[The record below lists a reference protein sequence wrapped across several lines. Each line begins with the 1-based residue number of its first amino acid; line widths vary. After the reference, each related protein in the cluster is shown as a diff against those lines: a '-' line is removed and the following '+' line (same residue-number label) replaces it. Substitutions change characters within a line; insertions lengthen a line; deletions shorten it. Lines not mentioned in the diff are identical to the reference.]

1 MRGRKANPQGE
12 KTGGPDESVWHGR
25 RTRRSDSGRR
35 TKRGGRLAA
44 TMAAV
49 VVCTAAGAWGIDS
62 STGGGQG
69 LVWQEFKQFFA
80 STPIY
85 EWLQPSA
92 GSGSPDWIQ
101 IPAKNGAQGEV
112 IEIPAYSGEAVV
124 KLNHNR
130 PDFDETD
137 LTTEAFEDYSDL
149 DDLGRCGTAYANICR
164 ELMPTEKR
172 GSIGMIRPSGW
183 QTARYDDL
191 ISTKYLYNRCH
202 LIAYQLTGENANNKN
217 LITGTRSFNVDGM
230 LPYEEMVGD
239 YVRETGNHVLYRV
252 TPVFDGDDLVAKG
265 VQMEAM
271 SVEDKGEDI
280 KFNVF
285 VYNVQDGVKIDYET
299 GDSEADSSVQ
309 VTTENSKASQKYHT
323 NQNSSNNSKN
333 NSSNKN
339 TTAAKTNTKTTASQ
353 KIRGNSRSKVYHCPG
368 QRDYDRM
375 GTSKYLVTFKSEK
388 EAKAAGYH
396 KAQR

>member
-1 MRGRKANPQGE
+1 MMRVTKKLYALLIAGMMVVSL
-12 KTGGPDESVWHGR
+12 TGCQSTGNS
-25 RTRRSDSGRR
+25 SNSGNAQSEQSSKGS
-35 TKRGGRLAA
+35 TN
-44 TMAAV
+44 
-49 VVCTAAGAWGIDS
+49 S
-62 STGGGQG
+62 STKS
-69 LVWQEFKQFFA
+69 V
-80 STPIY
+80 SSDNI
-85 EWLQPSA
+85 
-92 GSGSPDWIQ
+92 
-101 IPAKNGAQGEV
+101 
-112 IEIPAYSGEAVV
+112 
-124 KLNHNR
+124 
-130 PDFDETD
+130 PDFSGNMTVAVDNNNPDFTSKD
-137 LTTEAFEDYSDL
+137 LTTKSYESYSRL
-149 DDLGRCGTAYANICR
+149 DSEGRCQVAEACVGKDI
-164 ELMPTEKR
+164 MPKGKR
-172 GSIGMIRPSGW
+172 GAIGMVKPTGW
-183 QTARYDDL
+183 HTAKYDNVDG
-191 ISTKYLYNRCH
+191 KYLYNRCH
-202 LIAYQLTGENANNKN
+202 LIA
-217 LITGTRSFNVDGM
+217 NVDGM

>member
-1 MRGRKANPQGE
+1 MMRVTKKLYALLIAGMMAVSLAGCQSTNN
-12 KTGGPDESVWHGR
+12 S
-25 RTRRSDSGRR
+25 SDGNNAQSEQSSKGS
-35 TKRGGRLAA
+35 TN
-44 TMAAV
+44 
-49 VVCTAAGAWGIDS
+49 S
-62 STGGGQG
+62 STKS
-69 LVWQEFKQFFA
+69 V
-80 STPIY
+80 SSDNI
-85 EWLQPSA
+85 
-92 GSGSPDWIQ
+92 
-101 IPAKNGAQGEV
+101 
-112 IEIPAYSGEAVV
+112 
-124 KLNHNR
+124 
-130 PDFDETD
+130 PDFSGNMTVAVDNNNPDFTSKD
-137 LTTEAFEDYSDL
+137 LTTKSYESYSRL
-149 DDLGRCGTAYANICR
+149 DSEGRCQVAEACVGKDI
-164 ELMPTEKR
+164 MPKGKR
-172 GSIGMIRPSGW
+172 GTIGMVKPTGW
-183 QTARYDDL
+183 HTAKYNNVDG
-191 ISTKYLYNRCH
+191 KYLYNRCH

-299 GDSEADSSVQ
+299 GDSEADSSVE

-323 NQNSSNNSKN
+323 DQNSSNNSNSSDSSN
-333 NSSNKN
+333 NSNSKSYRSNKN
-339 TTAAKTNTKTTASQ
+339 TTAAKTNTKTSTSQ
-353 KIRGNSRSKVYHCPG
+353 EIRGNSRSKVYHCPG

-388 EAKAAGYH
+388 EAQTKSPTIFNVSSSVGISFPISSFNSQIPFLSLALTKHALSSFH
-396 KAQR
+396 SFASVRSILL

>member
-1 MRGRKANPQGE
+1 M
-12 KTGGPDESVWHGR
+12 
-25 RTRRSDSGRR
+25 
-35 TKRGGRLAA
+35 
-44 TMAAV
+44 
-49 VVCTAAGAWGIDS
+49 
-62 STGGGQG
+62 
-69 LVWQEFKQFFA
+69 
-80 STPIY
+80 
-85 EWLQPSA
+85 
-92 GSGSPDWIQ
+92 
-101 IPAKNGAQGEV
+101 
-112 IEIPAYSGEAVV
+112 
-124 KLNHNR
+124 
-130 PDFDETD
+130 
-137 LTTEAFEDYSDL
+137 
-149 DDLGRCGTAYANICR
+149 
-164 ELMPTEKR
+164 
-172 GSIGMIRPSGW
+172 
-183 QTARYDDL
+183 
-191 ISTKYLYNRCH
+191 
-202 LIAYQLTGENANNKN
+202 IAYQLTGENANNKN

-309 VTTENSKASQKYHT
+309 VITENSKASQKYHT

>member
-1 MRGRKANPQGE
+1 MMRVTKKLYALLIAGMMVVSLAGCQS
-12 KTGGPDESVWHGR
+12 TGNS
-25 RTRRSDSGRR
+25 SNSGNAQSEQSSKGS
-35 TKRGGRLAA
+35 TN
-44 TMAAV
+44 
-49 VVCTAAGAWGIDS
+49 S
-62 STGGGQG
+62 STKS
-69 LVWQEFKQFFA
+69 V
-80 STPIY
+80 SSDNI
-85 EWLQPSA
+85 
-92 GSGSPDWIQ
+92 
-101 IPAKNGAQGEV
+101 
-112 IEIPAYSGEAVV
+112 
-124 KLNHNR
+124 
-130 PDFDETD
+130 PDFSGNMTVAVDNNNPDFTSKD
-137 LTTEAFEDYSDL
+137 LTTKSYESYSRL
-149 DDLGRCGTAYANICR
+149 DSEGRCQGAEACVGKDI
-164 ELMPTEKR
+164 MPKGKR
-172 GSIGMIRPSGW
+172 GAIGMVKPTGW
-183 QTARYDDL
+183 HTAKYDNVDG
-191 ISTKYLYNRCH
+191 KYLYNRCH

-333 NSSNKN
+333 YSSNKN
-339 TTAAKTNTKTTASQ
+339 TTAAKTTASQ
-353 KIRGNSRSKVYHCPG
+353 EIRGNSRSKVYHCPG

>member
-1 MRGRKANPQGE
+1 MMRVTKKLYALLIAGMMAVSLAGCQS
-12 KTGGPDESVWHGR
+12 TGNSSNGADTQNEQSSKGSTNSSTKSV
-25 RTRRSDSGRR
+25 SSSNIPNFSGNM
-35 TKRGGRLAA
+35 T
-44 TMAAV
+44 V
-49 VVCTAAGAWGIDS
+49 VVDNN
-62 STGGGQG
+62 
-69 LVWQEFKQFFA
+69 
-80 STPIY
+80 
-85 EWLQPSA
+85 
-92 GSGSPDWIQ
+92 D
-101 IPAKNGAQGEV
+101 
-112 IEIPAYSGEAVV
+112 
-124 KLNHNR
+124 
-130 PDFDETD
+130 PDFSSKD
-137 LTTEAFEDYSDL
+137 LTTKSYESYSKL
-149 DDLGRCGTAYANICR
+149 DSEGRCQVAEACVGKDI
-164 ELMPTEKR
+164 MPKGKR
-172 GSIGMIRPSGW
+172 GAIGMVKPTGW
-183 QTARYDDL
+183 HTVKYDNVDG
-191 ISTKYLYNRCH
+191 KYLYNRCH

-299 GDSEADSSVQ
+299 GDSEADSSVE
-309 VTTENSKASQKYHT
+309 VTTENSEASKKYHT
-323 NQNSSNNSKN
+323 DQNSSNNS

-339 TTAAKTNTKTTASQ
+339 TPAAKSSTKTSTSQ
-353 KIRGNSRSKVYHCPG
+353 QIRGNSRSKVYHCPG

-388 EAKAAGYH
+388 EAQAAGYR

>member
-1 MRGRKANPQGE
+1 MMRVTKKLYALLIAGMMAVSLAGCQS
-12 KTGGPDESVWHGR
+12 TGNSSNGDNAQSEQSSKGSSNSSTKSVSSDNIPDF
-25 RTRRSDSGRR
+25 SGNM
-35 TKRGGRLAA
+35 T
-44 TMAAV
+44 V
-49 VVCTAAGAWGIDS
+49 VVD
-62 STGGGQG
+62 
-69 LVWQEFKQFFA
+69 
-80 STPIY
+80 
-85 EWLQPSA
+85 
-92 GSGSPDWIQ
+92 
-101 IPAKNGAQGEV
+101 N
-112 IEIPAYSGEAVV
+112 
-124 KLNHNR
+124 NN
-130 PDFDETD
+130 PDFTSKD
-137 LTTEAFEDYSDL
+137 LKAKSFESYSKL
-149 DDLGRCGTAYANICR
+149 DSEGRCQVAEACVGKDIMPKGKR
-164 ELMPTEKR
+164 EA
-172 GSIGMIRPSGW
+172 IGMVKPTGW
-183 QTARYDDL
+183 HTVKYNNVDG
-191 ISTKYLYNRCH
+191 KYLYNRCH

-299 GDSEADSSVQ
+299 GESKADSSVE
-309 VTTENSKASQKYHT
+309 VTTQNSEASKKYHT
-323 NQNSSNNSKN
+323 DQNSSNNSN
-333 NSSNKN
+333 NKSYRSNKN
-339 TTAAKTNTKTTASQ
+339 TATAKRSTKTSTSQ
-353 KIRGNSRSKVYHCPG
+353 QIRGNSRSKVYHCPG

-388 EAKAAGYH
+388 EAQAAGYR

>member
-1 MRGRKANPQGE
+1 MMRVTKKLYALLIAGMMAVSLAGCQSTGNSSNGE
-12 KTGGPDESVWHGR
+12 STQNEQSSKGSTN
-25 RTRRSDSGRR
+25 
-35 TKRGGRLAA
+35 
-44 TMAAV
+44 
-49 VVCTAAGAWGIDS
+49 S
-62 STGGGQG
+62 STKS
-69 LVWQEFKQFFA
+69 V
-80 STPIY
+80 SSDNI
-85 EWLQPSA
+85 
-92 GSGSPDWIQ
+92 
-101 IPAKNGAQGEV
+101 
-112 IEIPAYSGEAVV
+112 
-124 KLNHNR
+124 
-130 PDFDETD
+130 PDFSGNMTVAVDNNDPDFTSKD
-137 LTTEAFEDYSDL
+137 LTTKSYESYSRL
-149 DDLGRCGTAYANICR
+149 DSEGRCQVVEACVGKDI
-164 ELMPTEKR
+164 MPKGKR
-172 GSIGMIRPSGW
+172 GAIGMVKPTGW
-183 QTARYDDL
+183 HTAKYDNVDG
-191 ISTKYLYNRCH
+191 KYLYNRCH

-285 VYNVQDGVKIDYET
+285 VYNVQDGVKIDYES

-333 NSSNKN
+333 YSSNKN